1 MATYTML
8 FRMFKMFLHMHMH
21 IHIHLH
27 VYLITHL
34 MYFTVMH
41 CSVLLECEWLD
52 YTHTNDVARVD
63 SDDDDALD
71 LLSSWLTEKADILPS
86 QNR

>member
-1 MATYTML
+1 MIKMN
-8 FRMFKMFLHMHMH
+8 RMFLH
-21 IHIHLH
+21 IHIH
-27 VYLITHL
+27 VNLITHS

-41 CSVLLECEWLD
+41 CSALFDCKCEG
-52 YTHTNDVARVD
+52 YTQTNDMARVD

>member
-1 MATYTML
+1 MN
-8 FRMFKMFLHMHMH
+8 RMFLHMQ
-21 IHIHLH
+21 IH
-27 VYLITHL
+27 VNLITHS

-41 CSVLLECEWLD
+41 CSVLHDCDWLD
-52 YTHTNDVARVD
+52 YAQTNDMARVD

>member
-1 MATYTML
+1 MN
-8 FRMFKMFLHMHMH
+8 RMFLHIRMN
-21 IHIHLH
+21 
-27 VYLITHL
+27 VNLIAHS
-34 MYFTVMH
+34 MYFIGMH
-41 CSVLLECEWLD
+41 CSVLLHCDWLD
-52 YTHTNDVARVD
+52 YTQTNDMARVD